1 MKEDACM
8 HDAGD
13 MLMKMSS
20 MLRWM
25 SMLEWMDMLGWML
38 ECPQRTECFG
48 ACCRGREWS
57 LTHWALL
64 RLSAYWWRSGTG
76 CWHYRW

>member
-20 MLRWM
+20 MLGWM
-25 SMLEWMDMLGWML
+25 SMLG
-38 ECPQRTECFG
+38 CPQHTECFG
-48 ACCRGREWS
+48 ACCKGREWS
-57 LTHWALL
+57 LTHWALP
-64 RLSAYWWRSGTG
+64 RLLACWWRSGTG
-76 CWHYRW
+76 VGIVQVVVW